1 MVSTIRLADNDDSQT
16 LAENDDSAAFDSI
29 LQIVIVFFVMGFNK
43 NFKVRVLKCRLMNG
57 QLMEIFARSPKT
69 RIF

>member
-29 LQIVIVFFVMGFNK
+29 LQSDHRFL
-43 NFKVRVLKCRLMNG
+43 RNG
-57 QLMEIFARSPKT
+57 VQQEF
-69 RIF
+69 